1 VATAYFE
8 PLAGLFDSFGLAWSK
23 IMTKNTLS
31 SSAEPQSGVRVRFKV
46 AYVGTGFSGWQI
58 QPNRRTVQGV
68 LKQKVSFLLGRDAI
82 PIGAG
87 RTDTGVHAQ
96 GQVAHVTV
104 ASEEEAARIKRALPG
119 LMPRD
124 IGISEVQ
131 VVPMDFSSRFS
142 AVARRYSFHLFFGRD
157 IFQPYCWQV
166 HRSLDHRA
174 MDAAAQHFMGSYDCA
189 SICKTSSLKPAG
201 NVCHIDHCAFEWQDD
216 SAIFHVRANR
226 FLHHM
231 VRIMVG
237 TIVEVGEGTR
247 LPDDIPGILEARD
260 RSRAGRMAPPEG
272 LFLEE
277 VYYPVIPTQGDGS

>member
-1 VATAYFE
+1 MT
-8 PLAGLFDSFGLAWSK
+8 DSNPPSP
-23 IMTKNTLS
+23 
-31 SSAEPQSGVRVRFKV
+31 AEPQTGVRVRFKV

-58 QPNRRTVQGV
+58 QPNRRTVQGI
-68 LKQKVSFLLGRDAI
+68 LKQKVSFLLGREAI

-87 RTDTGVHAQ
+87 RTDTGVHAK

-104 ASEEEAARIKRALPG
+104 ESVEEAERIKRALPG
-119 LMPRD
+119 LMPGD
-124 IGISEVQ
+124 ISISEVQ
-131 VVPMDFSSRFS
+131 RVPMDFSSRFS
-142 AVARRYSFHLFFGRD
+142 AVARRYSYNLFFGRD
-157 IFQPYCWQV
+157 IFQPYNWQL
-166 HRSLDHRA
+166 HRDLDLKA
-174 MDAAAQHFMGSYDCA
+174 MDEAAQHFLGSHDCA

-201 NVCHIDHCAFEWQDD
+201 NVCHIDLCAFEWQAD
-216 SAIFHVRANR
+216 SAIFQVQANR

-237 TIVEVGEGTR
+237 TIVEVGEGSR

>member
-1 VATAYFE
+1 MTENSPFSPGD
-8 PLAGLFDSFGLAWSK
+8 PLD
-23 IMTKNTLS
+23 
-31 SSAEPQSGVRVRFKV
+31 GVRVRFRV
-46 AYVGTGFSGWQI
+46 AYVGTQFSGWQI
-58 QPNRRTVQGV
+58 QPDRRTVQGV
-68 LKQKVSFLLGRDAI
+68 LKKKISFLLGREAT

-104 ASEEEAARIKRALPG
+104 ANEEEAFRMMRALAG
-119 LMPRD
+119 LMPQD
-124 IGISEVQ
+124 IAVFDVHI
-131 VVPMDFSSRFS
+131 VPMEFSSRFS
-142 AVARRYSFHLFFGRD
+142 AVARRYSYHLFFGRD
-157 IFQPYCWQV
+157 IFQPFNWQL
-166 HRSLDHRA
+166 HRSLDFSA
-174 MDAAAQHFMGSYDCA
+174 MDQAAKSFLGSHDCA

-201 NVCHIDHCAFEWQDD
+201 NVCHIDLCAFEWQAN
-216 SAIFHVRANR
+216 SAIFQVRANR

-277 VYYPVIPTQGDGS
+277 VYYPVIPPQGDGS